1 MHEQRLY
8 EVRLLRM
15 RYLTSI
21 IALLVIQSVSVSAQN
36 FQTKTVER
44 LVAEC
49 EGSSTDS
56 LNKRGCEGSVQS
68 SRDIVVINC
77 SGLSRFIDQVMSLGG
92 DIEQQITVIQ
102 RVSKLSA
109 DLRDVTLDDSI
120 NTFIE
125 WAGKHPDR
133 KDWPAGLAIGLS
145 LTGKYPCEVE

>member
-1 MHEQRLY
+1 MIKHLTI
-8 EVRLLRM
+8 LL
-15 RYLTSI
+15 T
-21 IALLVIQSVSVSAQN
+21 LLVVQSLPVSAQN

-49 EGSSTDS
+49 EGSSTDK

-77 SGLSRFIDQVMSLGG
+77 SGLSKFIDQVMSLGG

-109 DLRDVTLDDSI
+109 DLRDVTLDESI

-125 WAGKHPDR
+125 WAGKHPGR

>member
-1 MHEQRLY
+1 MTSRLTKPIWAIHFM
-8 EVRLLRM
+8 VLAFLM
-15 RYLTSI
+15 TLSST
-21 IALLVIQSVSVSAQN
+21 VSAQN
-36 FQTKTVER
+36 FRTKTVER
-44 LVAEC
+44 LVFEC
-49 EGSSTDS
+49 EGSSTDD
-56 LNKRGCEGSVQS
+56 LKRRGCEGSVLS
-68 SRDIVVINC
+68 SRDIVWLNC
-77 SGLSRFIDQVMSLGG
+77 SALSKFIDQVMSLGG

>member
-1 MHEQRLY
+1 MIKHIAI
-8 EVRLLRM
+8 LLAFLM
-15 RYLTSI
+15 TLWST
-21 IALLVIQSVSVSAQN
+21 ADAQN

-125 WAGKHPDR
+125 WAEKYPDR

-145 LTGKYPCEVE
+145 LAGKYPCEVEP

>member
-1 MHEQRLY
+1 
-8 EVRLLRM
+8 
-15 RYLTSI
+15 
-21 IALLVIQSVSVSAQN
+21 
-36 FQTKTVER
+36 
-44 LVAEC
+44 
-49 EGSSTDS
+49 
-56 LNKRGCEGSVQS
+56 
-68 SRDIVVINC
+68 
-77 SGLSRFIDQVMSLGG
+77 MSLGG

>member
-1 MHEQRLY
+1 MIKHIAI
-8 EVRLLRM
+8 LLAFLM
-15 RYLTSI
+15 TLWST
-21 IALLVIQSVSVSAQN
+21 AGAQN

-125 WAGKHPDR
+125 WAERYPDR

-145 LTGKYPCEVE
+145 LAGKYPCEVE

>member
-1 MHEQRLY
+1 MYEQRLY

-15 RYLTSI
+15 KYLTSI

-36 FQTKTVER
+36 FRTKTVER
-44 LVAEC
+44 LVFEC
-49 EGSSTDS
+49 EGSSTDD
-56 LNKRGCEGSVQS
+56 LKRRGCEGSVLS
-68 SRDIVVINC
+68 SRDIVWLNC
-77 SGLSRFIDQVMSLGG
+77 SGLSKFIDQVMSLGG